1 MSVLIS
7 VPLDEGGNVVVEVP
21 EELVPA
27 GVELAA
33 PRPGEVIKEAGQT
46 LEEALDKT
54 LVPVARALIGRLRE
68 IEPQEAEVTLGLKL
82 SAEAGVVI
90 SKIAGEASLEVK
102 LTWRRSEKRADGA

>member
-7 VPLDEGGNVVVEVP
+7 VPLDAGGSVVVEAP
-21 EELVPA
+21 DELVPD

-33 PRPGEVIKEAGQT
+33 ARPGEVIKEAGQT

-54 LVPVARALIGRLRE
+54 LMPVARALIGSLRD

-102 LTWRRSEKRADGA
+102 LTWRHSEG